1 VSRDR
6 SRGFIALVA
15 TAVALAGGQAMIGS
29 AGAAS
34 TVTVTPT
41 SPTMTPYTSPFG
53 ESETWD
59 AYMVWI
65 YKNVPAF
72 DLKTG
77 DKVSFDLSAQNDVD
91 VQLQIAMA
99 PATTNGGDQN
109 SGPFTQIVP
118 NTQVPAN
125 PRGNT
130 TFGDYELTFTATAPF
145 NFSGGGL
152 LIRFGSPGGAF
163 ATDLNDPD
171 AGVLANNAL
180 STDPSGYFVER
191 DVRDGDG
198 VFPWTNDE
206 YLDGIGGFRVNIADA
221 PVPPTSTG
229 PAPTPALPT
238 APAPS
243 KKKCKKKH
251 KRAAAA
257 KKCKKKK
264 HH

>member
-53 ESETWD
+53 ESETWG
-59 AYMVWI
+59 AYMVWV

-72 DLKTG
+72 ALKPG
-77 DKVSFDLSAQNDVD
+77 DSVAFDLSAQNDVD
-91 VQLQIAMA
+91 IQLQIAMA
-99 PATTNGGDQN
+99 PATTNGGNQN
-109 SGPFTQIVP
+109 GTPFTQIIP
-118 NTQVPAN
+118 NTQTPAN

-130 TFGDYELTFTATAPF
+130 TFGDYELTFTAAAPF

-152 LIRFGSPGGAF
+152 LIRFGSPAGAF
-163 ATDLNDPD
+163 ATDPNDPG
-171 AGVLANNAL
+171 ATVLANNAL
-180 STDPSGYFVER
+180 PTDPSGYFVER
-191 DVRDGDG
+191 DVRDIDG
-198 VFPWTNDE
+198 TAPWTGDA
-206 YLDGIGGFRVNIADA
+206 YFDGIGGFRLNIAD
-221 PVPPTSTG
+221 VQLPPTSTPL
-229 PAPTPALPT
+229 PAPPYVQTPLTP
-238 APAPS
+238 P

-264 HH
+264 H